1 MGEYASGKSEN
12 AVNRALDLVRAG
24 RRVTLVD
31 LDVVEPFFTLRPI
44 KRKLEALGLQVV
56 AREHHIL
63 GVGETGVPLP
73 AEAKWALRREG
84 DVILDVGYGA
94 YGARTLNLVEG
105 ADRDPDLRVLAVVNV
120 ARPMTATVEDVVA
133 HVRELGRVDG
143 LINNTHL
150 GEETTVELVQ
160 EGARLVT
167 AAARLLGVPVVA
179 TSVVKELAPLLGER
193 DVMGNP
199 VRALERFMP
208 RAFW

>member
-1 MGEYASGKSEN
+1 M
-12 AVNRALDLVRAG
+12 RAG

-44 KRKLEALGLQVV
+44 KGELEARGLRVVTGERHTLGL
-56 AREHHIL
+56 
-63 GVGETGVPLP
+63 GETGVPLA
-73 AEAKWALRREG
+73 AEARWALRREG

-94 YGARTLNLVEG
+94 YGAQTLNLVEG
-105 ADRDPDLRVLAVVNV
+105 AGRDPDLVVLAVVNV

-150 GEETTVELVQ
+150 GEDTTVELVQ
-160 EGARLVT
+160 EGARVVT
-167 AAARLLGVPVVA
+167 AAARALGLPVVA
-179 TSVVKELAPLLGER
+179 TSVVRELAPLFGGR

>member
-1 MGEYASGKSEN
+1 M
-12 AVNRALDLVRAG
+12 
-24 RRVTLVD
+24 D

-44 KRKLEALGLQVV
+44 KRELEARGLQVV
-56 AREHHIL
+56 ARERHTL
-63 GVGETGVPLP
+63 GLGETGVPLP

-94 YGARTLNLVEG
+94 YGAQTLNLVEG
-105 ADRDPDLRVLAVVNV
+105 ADRHPDLQVLAVINV

-167 AAARLLGVPVVA
+167 AAARLLGLPVVA
-179 TSVVKELAPLLGER
+179 TSVVKELAPLLGGR

-199 VRALERFMP
+199 VRVLERFMP